1 MAPYPSYTLTIAD
14 GVSPVTIGR
23 PKRYRLCLH
32 CVIFVFVHAAYVAP
46 FSLSFP
52 ERICFPSIVSTQC
65 GSIERA
71 RIKHAAAVR
80 AADSTAG
87 CMYVW
92 PHPVNFGKKK
102 GRSVFLLLYSPRL
115 SSLSPH
121 NKKTFKQKQGKA
133 KMHTHHGTL
142 RQRVEENSQEVELT
156 VETFRSSS
164 HESSL

>member
-14 GVSPVTIGR
+14 GVSPVAIGR

-32 CVIFVFVHAAYVAP
+32 YVIFVFVHAACVAP

-52 ERICFPSIVSTQC
+52 ERICFPSRVSAQC

-92 PHPVNFGKKK
+92 PHPVNLGKKK
-102 GRSVFLLLYSPRL
+102 DVQYFYYCILLGYPLYLLIIKKRSNRSRA
-115 SSLSPH
+115 
-121 NKKTFKQKQGKA
+121 KQKC
-133 KMHTHHGTL
+133 THIMGH
-142 RQRVEENSQEVELT
+142 
-156 VETFRSSS
+156 
-164 HESSL
+164 